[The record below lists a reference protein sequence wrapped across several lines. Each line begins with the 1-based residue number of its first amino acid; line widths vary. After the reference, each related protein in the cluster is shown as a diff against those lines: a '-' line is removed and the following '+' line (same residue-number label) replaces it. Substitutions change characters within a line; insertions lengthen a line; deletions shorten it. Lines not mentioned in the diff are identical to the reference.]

1 MFDIGF
7 PELLLIAIVGL
18 LVIGPERLPEALRT
32 LGLWIGR
39 MRRSFTNVKTEIE
52 KEIGMDEIRRQL
64 HNEAVMEEMKRIE
77 RDVRDSVHAAEGP
90 ASSRPKGQDGVTA
103 DTETD
108 APADSATEAPAVAA
122 PDSTADQPPGEP
134 AQEESEQPNRE
145 RTQADDA
152 RHG

>member
-90 ASSRPKGQDGVTA
+90 ASSRPKGQDSVTA